1 MTMCQ
6 TFLIRYKLHVVFWKM
21 KKESECGF
29 PSIMCVCLCMCV
41 CVCVY
46 VCVCVCACMCVCGS
60 LSPSLIHH
68 GYPAHLCRPTA
79 RVPLSTTSLT
89 RAFDTRV
96 RYVQPKCKHTHTTHT
111 QHTHTTHTHTQHT
124 HNPLLS
130 TKMCNSTHT
139 SHTHITHT
147 HITHT
152 SHTHITHHLYNT
164 LGYHNYHHHTPH
176 TGQCIHTYVS
186 VTFNFISKYLP
197 SVLPCG
203 SPADGG
209 VRGS

>member
-1 MTMCQ
+1 MCQ

-29 PSIMCVCLCMCV
+29 PSIMCACLCMCV
-41 CVCVY
+41 CVL
-46 VCVCVCACMCVCGS
+46 VCVCVCVCGS

-68 GYPAHLCRPTA
+68 GYPAHLCRPTV

-96 RYVQPKCKHTHTTHT
+96 RYVQPKCKHTHHT
-111 QHTHTTHTHTQHT
+111 HT

-139 SHTHITHT
+139 QHTHITHTTHTHTQHTSHTQHTHT

-152 SHTHITHHLYNT
+152 SHTSHTHTHTHTSHTHTHTHHLYNT
-164 LGYHNYHHHTPH
+164 LG
-176 TGQCIHTYVS
+176 
-186 VTFNFISKYLP
+186 IS
-197 SVLPCG
+197 
-203 SPADGG
+203 
-209 VRGS
+209 